1 VFVYD
6 GKSCTNISE
15 ADGLCA
21 NSVNDILEDRHGRIW
36 FATHHNGICY
46 RVGDKFTHIT
56 PKDGVNGTE
65 AWDLYEDPAGNI
77 WFPIE
82 NSGVY
87 RYGGKT
93 FTNFGEAQGLTTN
106 AIQCT
111 YQDRSGRLWLGG
123 WQGLFRYDD
132 ETIIRVGK
140 DGPWEVTK
148 PLGPSAS
155 K

>member
-1 VFVYD
+1 MRSQARRL
-6 GKSCTNISE
+6 KSSSILRS
-15 ADGLCA
+15 
-21 NSVNDILEDRHGRIW
+21 SRDILEDRQGRIW

-56 PKDGVNGTE
+56 AKDGVNGTE

-87 RYGGKT
+87 RYDGKT

-111 YQDRSGRLWLGG
+111 YQDRSGQLWLGG
-123 WQGLFRYDD
+123 WQGLFRYDGD
-132 ETIIRVGK
+132 TISRVGN
-140 DGPWEVTK
+140 DGPWEVTQ
-148 PLGPSAS
+148 PR
-155 K
+155 